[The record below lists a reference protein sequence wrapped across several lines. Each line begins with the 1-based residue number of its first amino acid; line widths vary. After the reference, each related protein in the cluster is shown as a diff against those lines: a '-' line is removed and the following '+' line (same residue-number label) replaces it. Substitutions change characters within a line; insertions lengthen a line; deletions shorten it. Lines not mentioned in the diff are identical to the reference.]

1 LWTASYTK
9 ETDMARSLPRVGAA
23 LLATSLILL
32 SAACGKGFN
41 NNNSTQQAGPAHL
54 QILIGSS
61 GDAETN
67 AVRAAA
73 ANWASASGNNA
84 TVTPAQDIGQQLG
97 QAFAGGT
104 PPDVFYVDAGVF
116 ADYASLGALE
126 PYPSK
131 VSGGVDDFYAS
142 LRATFT
148 YKGTLYCIPK
158 DFSTLTLQI
167 NTDLWKQAG
176 LTDADI
182 PTNWDGLTNAAQ
194 KLKAANIN
202 PLVIGDTRDRIGAFA
217 VENGGWWVS
226 KDGTTATADTPQNLQ
241 ALQYVQ
247 GLLKQG
253 LAVYPKQVDAGWGG
267 EAFGKGKVA
276 MATEG
281 NWIKGAMQHDYPN
294 VKYKAVQMPAGP
306 SGTKGTLSFTQ
317 CWGISSKSQ
326 YKDQAIKFVE
336 AMTTVDQQLAFTK
349 AFGVMPSR
357 ASAKSGYLQQ
367 FPNDQA
373 FIDSADFAQ
382 GPVNAPKMSSV
393 LSDFDSQLQGLA
405 TGDPKAILQRL
416 QANMTAA
423 LKS

>member
-1 LWTASYTK
+1 MK
-9 ETDMARSLPRVGAA
+9 RPLPRLRVAILGTILA
-23 LLATSLILL
+23 LTATACGSSFNDNGNQQ
-32 SAACGKGFN
+32 SAAK
-41 NNNSTQQAGPAHL
+41 ADL

-61 GDAETN
+61 GDAETT
-67 AVRAAA
+67 AVKTAAA
-73 ANWASASGNNA
+73 SWASSTGNTA

-104 PPDVFYVDAGVF
+104 PPDVFYVDASRF
-116 ADYASLGALE
+116 ADYAKVGALE
-126 PYPSK
+126 PYADK
-131 VSGGVDDFYAS
+131 VKGGVNDFYPS
-142 LRATFT
+142 LRSTFT
-148 YKGTLYCIPK
+148 YQNKLYCIPK

-167 NTDLWKQAG
+167 NNDLWTQAK

-182 PTNWDGLTNAAQ
+182 PTNWDQLTAAAT
-194 KLKAANIN
+194 KLKAAGIT
-202 PLVIGDTRDRIGAFA
+202 PLVIGDTRDRIGAFM
-217 VENGGWWVS
+217 VENGGWILS
-226 KDGTTATADTPQNLQ
+226 KDGATVTADSPQNLA

-247 GLLKQG
+247 GLLKGG

-294 VKYKAVQMPAGP
+294 IKYKVVAMPAGP

-317 CWGISSKSQ
+317 CWGISSKTKF
-326 YKDQAIKFVE
+326 KDQAINFVE
-336 AMTTVDQQLAFTK
+336 AMTTAQQQLAFTK

-357 ASAKSGYLQQ
+357 ISAKDGYLQQ
-367 FPNDQA
+367 FPNDKP

-382 GPVNAPKMSSV
+382 GPVNAPKMDSV

-405 TGDPKAILQRL
+405 NGDPKAILTRL
-416 QANMTAA
+416 QTNATTA
-423 LKS
+423 LKG

>member
-1 LWTASYTK
+1 LWTAICTK

-41 NNNSTQQAGPAHL
+41 NNNTTQQSGHADL

-73 ANWASASGNNA
+73 ADWAASTGNNA

-104 PPDVFYVDAGVF
+104 PPDVFYVDASVF

-126 PYPSK
+126 PYASK
-131 VSGGVDDFYAS
+131 VSGGVDDFYQS
-142 LRATFT
+142 LRDTFT
-148 YKGTLYCIPK
+148 YKGQLYCIPK

-167 NTDLWKQAG
+167 NTDLWTQAG

-182 PTNWDGLTNAAQ
+182 PTNWDGLTKAAQ
-194 KLKAANIN
+194 KLKAANIT

-217 VENGGWWVS
+217 VENGGWWMS
-226 KDGTTATADTPQNLQ
+226 KDGSTATADTPQNLQ

-247 GLLKQG
+247 GLLQQG

-267 EAFGKGKVA
+267 EALGKAKVA

-281 NWIKGAMQHDYPN
+281 NWIKGAMQSDYPN
-294 VKYKAVQMPAGP
+294 IKYKVVPMPAGP

-357 ASAKSGYLQQ
+357 GSAKSGYLQQ

-373 FIDSADFAQ
+373 FIDSAAFAQ